1 MQGHEARLAAFRQLQ
16 QWDYRQRAMDLV
28 DDGIIDCRMALLT
41 CLRHMS
47 QDDIKDML
55 TGNELIED

>member
-1 MQGHEARLAAFRQLQ
+1 MQGHEARLAMFKEMNK
-16 QWDYRQRAMDLV
+16 WDYRQRAMDLV